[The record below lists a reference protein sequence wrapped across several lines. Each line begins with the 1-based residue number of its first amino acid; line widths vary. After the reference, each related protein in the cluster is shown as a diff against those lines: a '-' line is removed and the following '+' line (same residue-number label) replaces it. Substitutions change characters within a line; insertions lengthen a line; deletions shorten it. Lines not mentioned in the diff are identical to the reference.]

1 MALPRN
7 VPTMVAGGGTVPCQ
21 GAVPPVGQLAPFS
34 DGSVGPQG
42 ELLGQRQWGTRAG
55 LCLELVVA
63 ARTRAVTSRLCD
75 TRAPVSAP
83 SCTKGTG
90 DNPIM
95 GDAA

>member
-1 MALPRN
+1 MPWGCTSCGA
-7 VPTMVAGGGTVPCQ
+7 AGSFL
-21 GAVPPVGQLAPFS
+21 GAS
-34 DGSVGPQG
+34 DGSAGPQG
-42 ELLGQRQWGTRAG
+42 EVLGQRQWGTRAG

-63 ARTRAVTSRLCD
+63 ARTRAVTSHLCD
-75 TRAPVSAP
+75 TRALVSAP